1 MPELTK
7 DDCCRGHDD
16 LQTETGSSF
25 AETFDS
31 KLLSHGVIQMEMLT
45 YILFLFFVYF
55 QYYIRH
61 CGSQLIIC

>member
-31 KLLSHGVIQMEMLT
+31 KLLSHGVI
-45 YILFLFFVYF
+45 
-55 QYYIRH
+55 
-61 CGSQLIIC
+61 